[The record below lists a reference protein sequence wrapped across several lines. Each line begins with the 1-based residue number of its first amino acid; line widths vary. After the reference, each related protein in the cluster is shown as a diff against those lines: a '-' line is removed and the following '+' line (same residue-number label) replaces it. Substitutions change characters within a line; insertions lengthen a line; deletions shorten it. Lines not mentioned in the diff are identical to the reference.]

1 MRYVCWKLVAFG
13 RRWFSK
19 SCRRIAVG
27 SCLGFPAVER
37 LRGESILDDILTHL
51 KCRGVPPILEERAR
65 AVLGFYQQSVVQ
77 LRCSSIDT
85 DRR

>member
-1 MRYVCWKLVAFG
+1 MVTTP
-13 RRWFSK
+13 
-19 SCRRIAVG
+19 
-27 SCLGFPAVER
+27 CLMCAWYNDMEGAAEPAVER